1 MTAKRLGL
9 PLVLLVASLS
19 PAAAAEPAPWSLEA
33 GSTLGWVARQS
44 GAEVEGRFERFTAEI
59 AFDPDDLEA
68 SRVAVEIDM
77 VSVDSDAS
85 DRDQA
90 LVSKD
95 LFDVEAFPSAR
106 FEAERFVHLEGESYE
121 AHGRLAIR
129 DVVLEL
135 TLPFTLTIEDHPE
148 DPSAERARAVG
159 AVEILRLDYGVG
171 QGQWQ
176 DTSMVANEVLV
187 TIDILARRPKG

>member
-1 MTAKRLGL
+1 MTAVRLGL
-9 PLVLLVASLS
+9 LPVLLVAGLS
-19 PAAAAEPAPWSLEA
+19 PGAAAEPPLWSLEE

-44 GAEVEGRFERFTAEI
+44 GAEVEGQFDRFTAEI

-68 SRVAVEIDM
+68 SRVAIEVDM
-77 VSVDSDAS
+77 VSVDSAAS

-95 LFDVEAFPSAR
+95 LFDVATFPSAR
-106 FEAERFVHLEGESYE
+106 FEAERFVHLEGDTYE

-129 DVVLEL
+129 DAVLEL

-148 DPSAERARAVG
+148 DPSAERAHAVG